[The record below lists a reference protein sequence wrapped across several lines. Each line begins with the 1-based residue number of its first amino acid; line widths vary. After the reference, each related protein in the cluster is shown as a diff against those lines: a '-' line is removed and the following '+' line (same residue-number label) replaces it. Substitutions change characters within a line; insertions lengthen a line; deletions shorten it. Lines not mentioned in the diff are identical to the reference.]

1 MEGAS
6 CSLSKPY
13 SLQVIDTVPL
23 GEVADDIFGY
33 FEPLYQLI
41 PDMPRPPET
50 FLRRVTGQAP
60 GWERHKSWV
69 NCRRFRLKGLLSW
82 RGAWG
87 QRGPGDV
94 PVRIPATAAE
104 GVGGQ
109 RGPGDVPVRT
119 PAIDRDGAGLRQSP
133 WLMENSG
140 LILLGGASLF
150 PPASLGAVSVQV
162 GKSRYRM
169 EMLGLR

>member
-94 PVRIPATAAE
+94 PVR
-104 GVGGQ
+104 
-109 RGPGDVPVRT
+109 T